1 MTAYILD
8 AFAWIEYLIG
18 SEKGDKVKKLIENGA
33 NEIFT
38 SLVTLAEV
46 VSVTEREKR
55 DSGAVYYHMLMLSKF
70 TGLSPEFSQE
80 AGSTHAKT
88 KKKMR
93 NFGLA
98 DAFVLTA
105 AKKLGATIVTGDSH
119 FRRLHKVVLI

>member
-18 SEKGDKVKKLIENGA
+18 SERGEKVKKLIENED
-33 NEIFT
+33 NDVFT

-55 DSGAVYYHMLMLSKF
+55 DSEAIYYRMLMLSKF

-80 AGSTHAKT
+80 AGLLHAKT

-93 NFGLA
+93 NFSLA

-105 AKKLGATIVTGDSH
+105 AKKLGARIVTGDSH
-119 FRRLHKVVLI
+119 FKRFHKVVLI